1 MGPGHSLKFSLAQ
14 LGPPVA
20 GGEWN
25 DLTFGTQF
33 SVKKRLARTAQ
44 QGNRKVGSQVSG
56 TRASPLPASG
66 SSHTSVSHIHGIY
79 QMPMPGPHSLCRS
92 GLQCVAQE
100 SAFQ

>member
-33 SVKKRLARTAQ
+33 SVKETGKD
-44 QGNRKVGSQVSG
+44 
-56 TRASPLPASG
+56 SPAG
-66 SSHTSVSHIHGIY
+66 E
-79 QMPMPGPHSLCRS
+79 
-92 GLQCVAQE
+92 QE
-100 SAFQ
+100 SREPGVRHTCFPSACKWQFSHFCESHSRYLSNADAWAPFPA